1 MNVEILWSLGIRV
14 HGGSVLVINK
24 LLPLL
29 FGPSYLLF
37 PTHISVISIWAIR
50 AIRAMTENNE
60 KNQLWGATAVIINVV
75 TQRGSVP

>member
-1 MNVEILWSLGIRV
+1 MNVGILWSLGIRV

-37 PTHISVISIWAIR
+37 PTHISVISIR

>member
-1 MNVEILWSLGIRV
+1 MNVGILWSLGIRV
-14 HGGSVLVINK
+14 HGGSVINK

-37 PTHISVISIWAIR
+37 PTHISVISIR

-60 KNQLWGATAVIINVV
+60 KN
-75 TQRGSVP
+75 